1 MFMMQRLKTNNLK
14 YMWKNKYIVQSIIF
28 FLLIS
33 GTSVQAQEKSQVVDE
48 IIAKVDNFII
58 LKSDL
63 EKSYRDFMSRNQQQ
77 LTDKAAKCAV
87 LEQLVIQKLMVAKA
101 EIDSVVVEDE
111 AVMANLD
118 RKMQYFIAQ
127 IGSEEEIENYYG
139 KTIEEFKEELKED
152 EREQMLV
159 AKMQQE
165 ITKDVNVT
173 PAEVK
178 KFFEA
183 IPQDS
188 LPFFATEVSIAQI
201 VKKPEIGQ
209 PQKLRARQKMMDI
222 RRQIMQGLELTST
235 YQEYQLSLEANNTLV
250 VDAPAGTFKGI
261 WGLSEDGNYITI
273 QTQSDVPAL
282 SRLNGDW
289 IVTIKENKHIQ
300 LLNKDLE
307 NQTNFTLASVK
318 DEPINRISTLS
329 LTRDWKITEAYS
341 SGTSFAI
348 MAKEYSQDPGSGAKG
363 GNLGWHK
370 RGELVPPF
378 EAAALTMKPGEIS
391 MPIESEFGYH
401 LIQLIERRG
410 NQYDS
415 RHILIKTTSSISDI
429 EVADNY
435 LDSLRNVIK
444 LDSISFEKAAKEY
457 SDDKQTSGSGGYILD
472 EMGAARVPVDQLDP
486 TMYFTI
492 DTMQVGEISRP
503 IKFTMPDGSDAVKI
517 VYYKSKTPPHQASLK
532 EDYNKIQNAALREK
546 KVRITNEWFEEAQS
560 EVFVF
565 IDDDYRHCDILDEAG
580 TAMRR

>member
-1 MFMMQRLKTNNLK
+1 MQMN
-14 YMWKNKYIVQSIIF
+14 KNIVHIVIF

-33 GTSVQAQEKSQVVDE
+33 ASVHAQEKSQVVDE
-48 IIAKVDNFII
+48 IIAKVDNYII

-63 EKSYRDFMSRNQQQ
+63 EKSYREFMNRNQEQ

-165 ITKDVNVT
+165 ITKDVGVT

-178 KFFEA
+178 KFFDA

-188 LPFFATEVSIAQI
+188 LPYFATEVSISQI
-201 VKKPEIGQ
+201 IKKPEVGQ
-209 PQKLRARQKMMDI
+209 PQKLRARQKLMDI
-222 RRQIMQGLELTST
+222 RRQIMQGLELTNT
-235 YQEYQLSLEANNTLV
+235 YKEYEVSLEPDNIVAMK
-250 VDAPAGTFKGI
+250 APSGTFKGV
-261 WGLSEDGNYITI
+261 WGLSDDNNFITI
-273 QTQSDVPAL
+273 QVQSEVPAIK
-282 SRLNGDW
+282 RLNGDW
-289 IVTIKENKHIQ
+289 IVTIKDEKHIH
-300 LLNKDLE
+300 LLNKNLE
-307 NQTNFTLASVK
+307 NQTNFTMAAANG
-318 DEPINRISTLS
+318 EPINRITTTALS
-329 LTRDWKITEAYS
+329 RDWKISEAYS

-348 MAKEYSQDPGSGAKG
+348 MAKEYSEDPGSRVKG

-370 RGELVPPF
+370 RGELVPPY
-378 EAAALTMKPGEIS
+378 EATALTMKPGEIS
-391 MPIESEFGYH
+391 MPVESDFGYH

-415 RHILIKTTSSISDI
+415 RHILIKTTSSEQDI
-429 EVADNY
+429 EVAYDY
-435 LDSLRNVIK
+435 LDSLRTIILN
-444 LDSISFEKAAKEY
+444 DSITFEKAAKEY
-457 SDDKQTSGSGGYILD
+457 SDDKQTAGSGGYLLD
-472 EMGAARVPVDQLDP
+472 EMGAASVPVDQLDP

-492 DTMQVGEISRP
+492 DTMKVGGISRP
-503 IKFTMPDGSDAVKI
+503 IKFKMPDGSEAVKI
-517 VYYKSKTPPHQASLK
+517 VYYKSKTPPHQASLS

-546 KVRITNEWFEEAQS
+546 KVRVTNEWFEEAQS

-565 IDDDYRHCDILDEAG
+565 IDEDYRHCDILDEAG

>member
-1 MFMMQRLKTNNLK
+1 MWTNRYTAKIL
-14 YMWKNKYIVQSIIF
+14 ILF
-28 FLLIS
+28 FLVS
-33 GTSVQAQEKSQVVDE
+33 PMVMAQEKTQVVDE

-63 EKSYRDFMSRNQQQ
+63 EKAYRDFMNRNQQQ
-77 LTDKAAKCAV
+77 ISDKAAKCTV

-111 AVMANLD
+111 AVMANLE

-139 KTIEEFKEELKED
+139 KTIEEFKEELKEE

-178 KFFEA
+178 KFFQA
-183 IPQDS
+183 IPRDS
-188 LPFFATEVSIAQI
+188 LPYFATEVAISQI
-201 VKKPEIGQ
+201 IKKPEVGQ
-209 PQKLRARQKMMDI
+209 PQKLRARQKLMDI
-222 RRQIMQGLELTST
+222 RRQIMQGLELTNT
-235 YQEYQLSLEANNTLV
+235 YKDYEISLEANNNLV
-250 VDAPAGTFKGI
+250 IEAPAGTFKGT
-261 WGLSEDGNYITI
+261 WGLSEDFNFMTI
-273 QTQSDVPAL
+273 QIQSEVRAL
-282 SRLNGDW
+282 TRLNGDW
-289 IVTIKENKHIQ
+289 IITIQDDNHIH

-307 NQTNFTLASVK
+307 NQTNFTLAAANG
-318 DEPINRISTLS
+318 EPINRITILS
-329 LTRDWKITEAYS
+329 LTRNWKISKAYS

-348 MAKEYSQDPGSGAKG
+348 MAKEYSEDPGSRVKG

-370 RGELVPPF
+370 RGELVPPY
-378 EAAALTMKPGEIS
+378 EATAFTLKPGQIS
-391 MPIESEFGYH
+391 MPVESEFGYH

-410 NQYDS
+410 NQYNS
-415 RHILIKTTSSISDI
+415 RHILIKTTSSEGDI
-429 EVADNY
+429 EAAKDY
-435 LDSLRNVIK
+435 LDSLRTSIIN
-444 LDSISFEKAAKEY
+444 DSISFEKAAKEY
-457 SDDKQTSGSGGYILD
+457 SDDKQTAGSGGYLLD
-472 EMGAARVPVDQLDP
+472 EMGAASIPVDQLDP

-503 IKFTMPDGSDAVKI
+503 IKFTMPDGSEAVKI
-517 VYYKSKTPPHQASLK
+517 VYYKSKIPPHQASLI

-546 KVRITNEWFEEAQS
+546 KVRVTNEWFEEAQS

-565 IDDDYRHCDILDEAG
+565 IDDKYRNCNILAETG